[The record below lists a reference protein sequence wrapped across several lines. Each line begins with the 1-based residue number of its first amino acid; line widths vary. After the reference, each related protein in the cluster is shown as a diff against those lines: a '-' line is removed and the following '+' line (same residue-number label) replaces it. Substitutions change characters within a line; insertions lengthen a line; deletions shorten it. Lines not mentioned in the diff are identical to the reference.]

1 MSEIDIAILDACGF
15 QPEKYEKLIKKLQ
28 TKIKQLEAEKNKLY
42 TKAAL
47 WNKYKKTLEDK
58 P

>member
-28 TKIKQLEAEKNKLY
+28 TSSFCSPRFRQNDDQNQYLPRTSCL
-42 TKAAL
+42 
-47 WNKYKKTLEDK
+47 
-58 P
+58 